1 MKPRTFIDTNV
12 FIYAFEYPECNS
24 AKIVDLIN
32 KGIIEAIVSEQ
43 VVKEVIRYFEKYHNI
58 NLARLFR
65 RYLFEA
71 CIVITRDQ
79 VMDEMNKYKGKI
91 KEKDLEQIAVTKE
104 LNIKYLIA
112 LDRDFNDFEE
122 YITPRK
128 FIKSM
133 NLKEANIEY

>member
-1 MKPRTFIDTNV
+1 
-12 FIYAFEYPECNS
+12 
-24 AKIVDLIN
+24 
-32 KGIIEAIVSEQ
+32 
-43 VVKEVIRYFEKYHNI
+43 
-58 NLARLFR
+58 
-65 RYLFEA
+65 
-71 CIVITRDQ
+71 
-79 VMDEMNKYKGKI
+79 MDEMNKYKGKI

>member
-104 LNIKYLIA
+104 LNIKY
-112 LDRDFNDFEE
+112 
-122 YITPRK
+122 
-128 FIKSM
+128 
-133 NLKEANIEY
+133 